1 MKKLIATAA
10 ALAIAG
16 TGLAACNDNK
26 ESKDEMMTSEMM
38 APSSGAM
45 MSEEMSK

>member
-16 TGLAACNDNK
+16 NGLAACNDNK
-26 ESKDEMMTSEMM
+26 ESKDEMM
-38 APSSGAM
+38 
-45 MSEEMSK
+45 SEEMSK